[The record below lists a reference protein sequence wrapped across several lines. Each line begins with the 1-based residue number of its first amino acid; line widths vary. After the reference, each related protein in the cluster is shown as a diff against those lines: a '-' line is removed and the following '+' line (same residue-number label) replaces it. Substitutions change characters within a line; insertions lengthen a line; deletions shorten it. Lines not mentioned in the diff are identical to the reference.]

1 MKKADNFN
9 PSKWLI
15 ENKITTQSSLKE
27 NDILNNTYE
36 VNDEAYQRMED
47 LVNQKDLS
55 NFISSASS
63 IMKTLSDDGFETK
76 DIFYYLYTRL
86 ISNV

>member
-9 PSKWLI
+9 PSKWLV

-27 NDILNNTYE
+27 NDILNNNYE

-55 NFISSASS
+55 NFVSSASS
-63 IMKTLSDDGFETK
+63 IMKTLSNNGFETK

>member
-9 PSKWLI
+9 PAKWLI
-15 ENKITTQSSLKE
+15 ENKITTQSSLNE

-36 VNDEAYQRMED
+36 VSDEAYQRMED

-63 IMKTLSDDGFETK
+63 IMKTLSDDEFETK

>member
-36 VNDEAYQRMED
+36 VSDEAYQRMED